1 MNNLNNQVWAQMNE
15 IKNYENMN
23 KELEKI
29 LEAYENML
37 NVAIDKKRIEEHIN
51 FYKDAI
57 ETNELIIKDKKLLID
72 IEKERMSEL
81 W

>member
-81 W
+81 